1 MVLLVFVNSFF
12 RAALSLETSLQG
24 LQGCCLYQKLCCA
37 WPTLSQALFSWIWT
51 PKGRW
56 CRTSVHVQQVFGAIT
71 IARSSIW
78 LHMHRRSKLAKQV
91 GRMMPAF
98 IRAIWWPDAATK
110 REEALDTFLRMQLAA
125 LSKPN
130 TQDDCAWLYCWWQHG
145 FRYVGM
151 ARARRADACMS
162 GGPLCR
168 FVEHLSLRTRPH
180 PRDAQKLRYRRAR
193 SYSGGSFWWLP
204 AFVGRTAQ
212 VAAMEQ
218 LEIKLHLPNANGPA
232 RAGMLDKPCKVQR
245 KRPPRWRRLRCSGRA
260 PPAHAAWEGH
270 IGGSQL
276 TKGMASFES
285 ADADLSQWSFCQA
298 YRHTQRCQMGTEATM
313 GPLSIYSPAMQQLF
327 LLWAAAGNEIDW
339 GLLEKCWKVPCGP
352 VALAKLCHMVKG
364 PLRLRRLKGVLDR
377 ALLALGLPTTTPC
390 IVPVPV
396 ADLLAPVRS
405 QFASVLRQQFPHQ
418 IANWCM
424 SRVRFSLCAQPS

>member
-1 MVLLVFVNSFF
+1 MKPCTTIPWCSITSYTMFDIEPFQRQCDLLARCSQKRAVLNTVASALTLLCHSLPIDGIPRGRESSTVALEALVSHLLLCLFAVMKWMLLKRRPPQFIV
-12 RAALSLETSLQG
+12 RG
-24 LQGCCLYQKLCCA
+24 LN
-37 WPTLSQALFSWIWT
+37 TLSQALFSWA
-51 PKGRW
+51 
-56 CRTSVHVQQVFGAIT
+56 VT

-151 ARARRADACMS
+151 ARARRADACVS

-180 PRDAQKLRYRRAR
+180 HRDAQKLRYRRAR
-193 SYSGGSFWWLP
+193 SHSGGSFWWLP
-204 AFVGRTAQ
+204 TFVGHTPQ

-285 ADADLSQWSFCQA
+285 ADVDLSQWCFCQA
-298 YRHTQRCQMGTEATM
+298 YRHIQRCQMGAEATM
-313 GPLSIYSPAMQQLF
+313 GPLSIYSPAVQQLF

-352 VALAKLCHMVKG
+352 VALAKLCHMAFAPQTPKG
-364 PLRLRRLKGVLDR
+364 SAR
-377 ALLALGLPTTTPC
+377 
-390 IVPVPV
+390 
-396 ADLLAPVRS
+396 
-405 QFASVLRQQFPHQ
+405 
-418 IANWCM
+418 
-424 SRVRFSLCAQPS
+424 